1 MIFLDPVAICS
12 LIEALH
18 DLLPECHTRCTWG
31 AVSLKFLAPGFCRAE
46 IALALRYSASDI
58 VRDKPRGLDGRNVMH
73 AVNHSYT
80 TDTLIIIVTR
90 LYSEI
95 NYLCSLIRKTTL
107 DRLPPQSFA
116 LGSRFTVRRLSSL
129 NKVPWPYQ

>member
-18 DLLPECHTRCTWG
+18 DLLPECHRRYTWG
-31 AVSLKFLAPGFCRAE
+31 VVSLKFLAPGFCRAE

-73 AVNHSYT
+73 AVNHSYAM
-80 TDTLIIIVTR
+80 DTLIIIVTKS
-90 LYSEI
+90 YSVI
-95 NYLCSLIRKTTL
+95 IYLCSLIRKTTL
-107 DRLPPQSFA
+107 DRLPSQSFA
-116 LGSRFTVRRLSSL
+116 LGSPFAVRGLSSL
-129 NKVPWPYQ
+129 NKIPWPHQ